1 MNFDYSRR
9 DVSQSRTSLTISDFT
24 RIKRKWNYISEKQKE
39 LENKTISKSKRF
51 KMIQDTSILLD

>member
-1 MNFDYSRR
+1 LIIPEEMCLK
-9 DVSQSRTSLTISDFT
+9 VELSLTISDFT

>member
-1 MNFDYSRR
+1 MCLK
-9 DVSQSRTSLTISDFT
+9 VELSLTISDFT

>member
-1 MNFDYSRR
+1 LIIPEEICLKIEL
-9 DVSQSRTSLTISDFT
+9 SLTISDFT